1 VPVQVH
7 LLGIVESDSENF
19 TRSAS
24 QNESEIVS
32 TSIGDGMLLEMN
44 MERDTSSLRL
54 GTLEYLQ
61 PGTHFRVIA
70 IEYSSKKVYSYGDFI
85 VGGATS
91 RSDFHVHVGDRYDFI
106 CISYNSTDLPS
117 HTYTKGSVLPTFNN
131 INNGKD
137 LLWWIKAGVTVTTL
151 ASVDLQIELR
161 QRLAKVKM
169 IIDCD
174 YNKWGITGV
183 GNNQITV
190 GAIGSGTL
198 NWSTGAITG
207 TATDQ
212 GPTWPTPTV
221 PYPTQHTSNEL
232 RIIPT
237 TGNAT
242 VKILAS
248 AISRSGLAALP
259 IGVTTVTF
267 TAPLSAGG
275 NYTLRIKLRTPI
287 WARSNIYWDATTNPS
302 KPTLTFVPAGSDI
315 SKEGWQGVFF
325 RWGSLVGIAPTGTHN
340 TPFTSSIPIY
350 VPYDYPAA
358 PKWKATTGAAVGAD
372 SDIPGTSNYETWTKT
387 SETGASAPNT
397 DIPYLDGGYITT
409 GTIDDL
415 RNRYAIDEDR
425 NTTDMYQSLRGDIC
439 QYLSTKT
446 GVVSGNYRLP
456 TAEEMGEGGSNW
468 NRSDGWE
475 RHGGADDAHTATAAG
490 TYDAIGNGLL
500 YALNTSMD
508 NVRFPHAGYRMEE
521 GSRMIWAGMGTY
533 YWNGSAYRG
542 QYQGWSH
549 SMLLSYNNMFT
560 ANKSLRCGGFAIR
573 CVKN

>member
-1 VPVQVH
+1 
-7 LLGIVESDSENF
+7 
-19 TRSAS
+19 
-24 QNESEIVS
+24 
-32 TSIGDGMLLEMN
+32 MLLEMN
-44 MERDTSSLRL
+44 MDRDTSSLRL

-106 CISYNSTDLPS
+106 CISYNSTDLPL
-117 HTYTKGSVLPTFNN
+117 HTYTKGSVLPTFDN

-137 LLWWIKAGVTVTTL
+137 LLWWIKTNVTVTTP
-151 ASVDLQIELR
+151 ASVELQIELR

-174 YNKWGITGV
+174 YNKWGITSI
-183 GNNQITV
+183 GNSQVTV

-212 GPTWPTPTV
+212 GPTWAALTS
-221 PYPTQHTSNEL
+221 PYPTQHTSNVV

-242 VKILAS
+242 VKILAN
-248 AISRSGLAALP
+248 AISRNGLAALP

-302 KPTLTFVPAGSDI
+302 KPTLTFVPAGSDT

-325 RWGSLVGIAPTGTHN
+325 RWGSLVGISPAG
-340 TPFTSSIPIY
+340 SSLSQFSSSTTPIY
-350 VPYDYPAA
+350 VPYGYPST
-358 PKWKATTGAAVGAD
+358 PKWKATTGDAVGAD
-372 SDIPGTSNYETWTKT
+372 SDIPGTSDYNSWTGI
-387 SETGASAPNT
+387 SADNPAPNT
-397 DIPYLDGGYITT
+397 DIPYLDGSHTT
-409 GTIDDL
+409 SGTVAYG
-415 RNRYAIDEDR
+415 RKNRYAIDEDR
-425 NTTDMYQSLRGDIC
+425 NTTTMYQSLRGDIC

-456 TAEEMGEGGSNW
+456 IAEELGEGGAQW
-468 NRSDGWE
+468 AGRSDGWAQYSYSSTTVS
-475 RHGGADDAHTATAAG
+475 GNAAG
-490 TYDAIGNGLL
+490 TYDMIGNNYI
-500 YALNTSMD
+500 YAMNTSMD
-508 NVRFPHAGYRMEE
+508 NIRFP
-521 GSRMIWAGMGTY
+521 GSGARREYDGSISNNATGRGGY
-533 YWNGSAYRG
+533 YWSGSAYSN
-542 QYQGWSH
+542 QYRDC
-549 SMLLSYNNMFT
+549 SYCMDFDGNNMY
-560 ANKSLRCGGFAIR
+560 ANNRFQRSAAFSVR